1 MSSAS
6 ATERYTG
13 TMTCC
18 MHHAASARTDP
29 FSGTDDKGTA
39 ACSTRLWWH
48 RHRNTRPHTHTEHM
62 TRAHHGT
69 ASRRTGETVRIIRHK
84 VDDLADGGLLP
95 RRVRQ
100 PQRLVGAATAGG
112 MGGAAVSCLAV
123 RRCTSHPNLM
133 WCCCVCGSVW
143 LYACCVVRAGC
154 GDPCAYDVWRPAR
167 RRHRCTFL
175 NIRAFNTA
183 RCFMP

>member
-112 MGGAAVSCLAV
+112 MGAGGGSCELPGGPAVHLASEFDVVLLRVWQCLAV
-123 RRCTSHPNLM
+123 
-133 WCCCVCGSVW
+133 CVLCGACWVW
-143 LYACCVVRAGC
+143 
-154 GDPCAYDVWRPAR
+154 
-167 RRHRCTFL
+167 
-175 NIRAFNTA
+175 
-183 RCFMP
+183 